1 MSEELHIKKVDL
13 NANNVY
19 EYEMLK
25 NLKHDFIQYEYEETI
40 DEIKIKYRLIFKR
53 RG

>member
-1 MSEELHIKKVDL
+1 MSNPYEILGVNE
-13 NANNVY
+13 NAT
-19 EYEMLK
+19 
-25 NLKHDFIQYEYEETI
+25 D